1 METPMMEWHDLSSYD
16 VERPSATFIQA
27 VADLLETD
35 ASDILSEMGYISAE
49 AAAMQGEA
57 LPV

>member
-35 ASDILSEMGYISAE
+35 AVVTCSEG
-49 AAAMQGEA
+49 AAGGGIE
-57 LPV
+57 